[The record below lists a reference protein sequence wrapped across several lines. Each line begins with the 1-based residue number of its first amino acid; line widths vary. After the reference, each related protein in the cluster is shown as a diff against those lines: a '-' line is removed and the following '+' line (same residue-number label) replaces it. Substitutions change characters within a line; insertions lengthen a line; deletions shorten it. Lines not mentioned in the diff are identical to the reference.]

1 MSWISI
7 SAPTFDL
14 TSPVE
19 FDILSESV
27 LQEIS
32 RRVSRSK
39 TLDLGA
45 AITDNGFC
53 HGDRTLKI
61 QARVTE
67 EVAAALLYLAQTYS
81 LLTFALPE
89 GVFSGVIETALNDG
103 GKISLTI
110 LISEKLSGE

>member
-1 MSWISI
+1 MTRIAI

-19 FDILSESV
+19 LDILPESA

-39 TLDLGA
+39 TLDLGVS
-45 AITDNGFC
+45 ITDNGFC

-81 LLTFALPE
+81 LLTIALPE
-89 GVFSGVIETALNDG
+89 GVFSGVIESAVNDG

-110 LISEKLSGE
+110 LVSEKLSGE